1 MDNGLTIKCMAGAT
15 SSGPMVSNTLASSK
29 RIRDMDRAASSGKME
44 ESTKE
49 VGTRVSSME
58 LDSIPTIRA

>member
-1 MDNGLTIKCMAGAT
+1 
-15 SSGPMVSNTLASSK
+15 
-29 RIRDMDRAASSGKME
+29 MDRDISFGQMGSSTLVNFKKTNAMVKESSSGKME